1 MDSPV
6 DDPREESI
14 GDLVSRLIED
24 GRSYARAEVDL
35 LKQIARHRAERAR
48 TGLVLLVGG
57 GVLLL
62 SSLTALI
69 LGLVLGLAALTGPLL
84 AGIIIAA
91 ALAAIGY
98 LLVRVGL
105 KGLRALGGDEEEK
118 QAVVRGETVP

>member
-6 DDPREESI
+6 HDPREESI

-35 LKQIARHRAERAR
+35 LKQIARHRAARAR
-48 TGLVLLVGG
+48 TGLILLVAGA
-57 GVLLL
+57 VLLL

-84 AGIIIAA
+84 AGIIIAV
-91 ALAAIGY
+91 ALAGIGY
-98 LLVRVGL
+98 LLVRIGL
-105 KGLRALGGDEEEK
+105 KGLHALGGDEAEK
-118 QAVVRGETVP
+118 QAVVRGETIS